1 RLTCLGFAILCW
13 AQVIDT
19 PPFHSRLRQLQRVA
33 YVLGAMTVS
42 WVLALVLVFAAGPI
56 YPYYASVASTPHVIA
71 GVLSYTD
78 PAGLTALEDQQLA
91 GGIMW
96 VPGSI
101 PFSVAIFV
109 FLYRWLDDGHPALR
123 GPEGASP

>member
-56 YPYYASVASTPHVIA
+56 YPYYAAVASTPHVIA
-71 GVLSYTD
+71 GILSYTD

-96 VPGSI
+96 VPGC
-101 PFSVAIFV
+101 
-109 FLYRWLDDGHPALR
+109 
-123 GPEGASP
+123 SPVVVGGVWFACRVLGERT